1 VCEDSA
7 SLAKKTAAAT
17 LGMQEQSLEKSLSA
31 ETAIHRRVNDARA
44 GRDSTV
50 LGRCASGWAVF
61 GQQQFIEGYL
71 LLLPDPV
78 VPDLNALTAER
89 RSQFLLD
96 MSQLGDALMRTTA
109 ALRINYAIFGNLEP
123 ALHAHIVPRYRNEP
137 ESLRTQH
144 PWAYDWNKAPAF
156 DAAAAAPLMK
166 ALRVE
171 LAHLG
176 TLRTP

>member
-1 VCEDSA
+1 
-7 SLAKKTAAAT
+7 
-17 LGMQEQSLEKSLSA
+17 MEQQKEVNSVPL

-44 GRDSTV
+44 GRDNTV

-61 GQQQFIEGYL
+61 GHQQFVQGYL

-78 VPDLNALTAER
+78 VPDLNALTPER

-96 MSQLGDALMRTTA
+96 MSRLGDALLRTTA
-109 ALRINYAIFGNLEP
+109 PIRINYAIFGNFEP
-123 ALHAHIVPRYRNEP
+123 ALHAHVIPRYRSEP
-137 ESLRTQH
+137 ENMQTQQ
-144 PWAYDWNKAPAF
+144 PWAYDWN
-156 DAAAAAPLMK
+156 AAPVFDLSAATPLIK

-176 TLRTP
+176 ALRTP

>member
-1 VCEDSA
+1 MEQQEEVN
-7 SLAKKTAAAT
+7 SLP
-17 LGMQEQSLEKSLSA
+17 L

-44 GRDSTV
+44 GRDNTV

-61 GQQQFIEGYL
+61 GHQQFVQGYL

-78 VPDLNALTAER
+78 VPDLNALTPER

-96 MSQLGDALMRTTA
+96 MSRLGDALLRTTA
-109 ALRINYAIFGNLEP
+109 PIRINYAIFGNVEP
-123 ALHAHIVPRYRNEP
+123 ALHAHVIPRYRSEP
-137 ESLRTQH
+137 EGMQTQQ
-144 PWAYDWNKAPAF
+144 PWAYDWNAAPAF
-156 DAAAAAPLMK
+156 DLAAATPLIK

-171 LAHLG
+171 LGHLG